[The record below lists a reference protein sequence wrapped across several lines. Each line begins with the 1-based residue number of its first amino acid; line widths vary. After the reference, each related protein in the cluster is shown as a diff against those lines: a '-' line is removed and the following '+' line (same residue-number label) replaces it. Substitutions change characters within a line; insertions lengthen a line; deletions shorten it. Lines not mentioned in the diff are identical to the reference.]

1 MQSSRRSRQL
11 GILPLSKSS
20 PHLISARRRGLS
32 ENEESGGSKLR
43 LTLCANHA
51 LMTLVVLVSCPK
63 PELQNHPVTDRPQ
76 KSLLARVR
84 RGWTA
89 RSPSNQAD
97 PLIFQAGSEPN
108 DAGGIPDNTAPRNS
122 GVKRALRP
130 DEVSPPPARMPRGEP
145 PRRLETGICCRQ
157 PAPAHSVE
165 APRTGGPVELRCL
178 SIVATNEPPR
188 SRARPKRVR

>member
-84 RGWTA
+84 RGCPA
-89 RSPSNQAD
+89 RRLSNQAVFFLSNRG
-97 PLIFQAGSEPN
+97 P
-108 DAGGIPDNTAPRNS
+108 
-122 GVKRALRP
+122 
-130 DEVSPPPARMPRGEP
+130 SP
-145 PRRLETGICCRQ
+145 
-157 PAPAHSVE
+157 
-165 APRTGGPVELRCL
+165 
-178 SIVATNEPPR
+178 
-188 SRARPKRVR
+188 